1 MASDRPSDPLR
12 EQLVELSPSAKYVFK
27 VLEYNG
33 TLTQSELA
41 ERTLLPKRTIRYAL
55 DKLEAAG
62 LVEKAIDSRDARC
75 RMYSP
80 NVSVRV
86 SNSKDD

>member
-1 MASDRPSDPLR
+1 MASDGPSDPLR

-62 LVEKAIDSRDARC
+62 LVEEAIDSRDARC

-80 NVSVRV
+80 NVSVRA
-86 SNSKDD
+86 SNGKDD